1 MGEEHEI
8 KQEGK
13 KKQYSSGE
21 AVGGREVRKNQRGKS
36 MLFYNDLLKEIIVTE
51 KSIKHM
57 MQNKKQ

>member
-21 AVGGREVRKNQRGKS
+21 AVGWEGSQKKSKRKIHVILQWLIERNNSNRK
-36 MLFYNDLLKEIIVTE
+36 I
-51 KSIKHM
+51 
-57 MQNKKQ
+57 NKAHDAE